1 MKSALLVLFLIAPS
15 FVEAKARGRTDVTPV
30 ARNDGNTR
38 IPFAVSCTSY
48 TWTVLGSTKTTN
60 ANYSAGEYVSIRRR
74 SLTVQTLGTV
84 TYSVCIASSTD
95 STNPC
100 VGLSPG
106 YELGAPWGA
115 VTIFDEN
122 LWHCRARDGG
132 PTNVKGVDFYD
143 NRDEVK

>member
-1 MKSALLVLFLIAPS
+1 MYALLLALLLGAAS
-15 FVEAKARGRTDVTPV
+15 NSEAHPRDKPGVTRV
-30 ARNDGNTR
+30 TRNDGNTR

-84 TYSVCIASSTD
+84 TYSVCLSSSTD

-100 VGLSPG
+100 VDLSPG
-106 YELGAPWGA
+106 YEIGAAWGSIS
-115 VTIFDEN
+115 IFDEN
-122 LWHCRARDGG
+122 LWYCRARTGG